1 MVAGVLIIA
10 KRWQIILETIGY
22 NFQYKECFNL
32 IMAAFPLTSITPSKS
47 GDVIK
52 AYYLKDKIPASK
64 TAGSVINRKDID
76 LMFSCLFLPSCS
88 NHNIYIPAKQIHKNL
103 YRLRKNEIGNKRTY

>member
-1 MVAGVLIIA
+1 MKSQFKEILKAVAVVCITIAIFYFIFTKIDFYSVVEVLLHANLFYLLIALLLLVIGVLITA
-10 KRWQIILETIGY
+10 KRWQTI
-22 NFQYKECFNL
+22 
-32 IMAAFPLTSITPSKS
+32 
-47 GDVIK
+47 
-52 AYYLKDKIPASK
+52 
-64 TAGSVINRKDID
+64 INRKDID